1 MLPAVPLIET
11 VAKRHLAGDIDA
23 HRITFPVLDQRL
35 LAGACADV
43 RVTDIEMTA
52 PKAAAATAIV
62 IIESRKLSRAISP
75 FALP

>member
-1 MLPAVPLIET
+1 MRVISMLIVSPS
-11 VAKRHLAGDIDA
+11 R
-23 HRITFPVLDQRL
+23 VLDQRL

-52 PKAAAATAIV
+52 PIAAAATAIV

-75 FALP
+75 LALP